1 MKSKALI
8 FVMFALLAAS
18 PLWAASSSSSTATLT
33 PSGAG
38 ELLSAGRVDDAL
50 RVLDVH
56 LKSDPRD
63 ARAYNLLSR
72 SYFALQR
79 WDDAVAAG
87 ERAVALDAN
96 NSDYHMWLGRAY
108 GEKAS
113 HLSRANFVAAAQLGK
128 KVRQEFERAVQLDAS
143 NAAARSDLIEFYI
156 EAPSFLGGGKNKA
169 QQQAD
174 LLSQHD
180 KSRAL
185 WLRGR
190 LAEKEKNY
198 EAAEQLYTQ
207 AITAGGDKGL
217 YWLNLASFYARQDR
231 PDDVERAINR
241 AIEANTRRPS
251 VLYDAA
257 QVLFGAGRNFVA
269 AAQCIRNY
277 LRGPVEEAP
286 AFQAHYLLGEILEK
300 QGDKV
305 AAAEEYKAALEL
317 AKDFDRARVALERL
331 NRH

>member
-1 MKSKALI
+1 MRKATVL
-8 FVMFALLAAS
+8 VVVALALT
-18 PLWAASSSSSTATLT
+18 PMWAASNSTSPSTAAMT
-33 PSGAG
+33 PAGAG
-38 ELLSAGRVDDAL
+38 DLLSAGRVDDAL
-50 RVLDVH
+50 RLLDVH

-72 SYFALQR
+72 SYFAVQR
-79 WDDAVAAG
+79 WDDAIAAG
-87 ERAVALDAN
+87 ERAVALDSN
-96 NSDYHMWLGRAY
+96 NSDYHMWLARAY

-113 HLSRANFVAAAQLGK
+113 HLPRSQFVAAAQLGK
-128 KVRQEFERAVQLDAS
+128 RVRQEFERAVQLDAS
-143 NAAARSDLIEFYI
+143 NMAARSDLAEFYI

-174 LLSQHD
+174 LLSERD
-180 KSRAL
+180 RARAL

-190 LAEKEKNY
+190 MAEKEKRY
-198 EAAEQLYTQ
+198 DSAEQLYTQ

-217 YWLNLASFYARQDR
+217 YWLNLASFYARQNR

-300 QGDKV
+300 QGDNA
-305 AAAEEYKAALEL
+305 AAAEEYKAALAL
-317 AKDFDRARVALERL
+317 AKDFDLARAALDRL